1 MPPTSDWRAAS
12 TADELMRLDRGQFA
26 IEFLRR
32 NTAYNDDYRTT
43 LDRIAAGT
51 LARDLGMEQLAHR
64 WGLTF
69 PACARHACMG
79 GPCNMATR
87 ALTPCC
93 CDRPCCRNLPN
104 GSPNRAR

>member
-12 TADELMRLDRGQFA
+12 TADELMRLDRAQFA

-32 NTAYNDDYRTT
+32 NAAYNEDYRTT

-51 LARDLGMEQLAHR
+51 LAHDLGMEQLAHR

-69 PACARHACMG
+69 PACAREACMG
-79 GPCNMATR
+79 VACDMATR
-87 ALTPCC
+87 ALTQCC
-93 CDRPCCRNLPN
+93 CGSACCRSVLI
-104 GSPNRAR
+104 GSPNRTR

>member
-12 TADELMRLDRGQFA
+12 TADELMRLDRAQFA

-32 NTAYNDDYRTT
+32 NTAYNDDYRAT

-51 LARDLGMEQLAHR
+51 LAHDLGMEQLAQR

-69 PACARHACMG
+69 PTCARHACMG
-79 GPCNMATR
+79 GACSMATR
-87 ALTPCC
+87 TPTVCC
-93 CDRPCCRNLPN
+93 YSGACCR
-104 GSPNRAR
+104 SVRFRSRDRTR